1 MDYRTKN
8 LKKTLDFDAFSCY
21 IIYHRYI
28 LRSKVINYVETFA
41 EHDEAQKNR
50 ELWRRWRDARSDWE
64 VEARDAIDFSLG
76 NHYSSEE
83 SDMLQSVGQGDF
95 IIDRVYAAVD
105 KLKSLL
111 TSRNPKFSAVA
122 REDSDNK
129 LANVWKTILEYIWDI
144 SDCNTH
150 FKQVVH
156 DYSVTGLGYFYV
168 YLDPEADY
176 GRGDV
181 KITNINPFRVYVD
194 PASRDRY
201 YSDASAMLLSTIL
214 TKDQL
219 LGLYPQLSEIVD
231 SIDHSSDEEDYPD
244 SKRKNSSE
252 SFTPDVVKDY
262 DRGGYEKFRIIE
274 RFEKIKVPFYRIF
287 NKETQEEKIAD
298 LETFQIVMQE
308 NAHLIEAGLVEAVE
322 VLQTRVRH
330 VATVG
335 QILLYEQVL
344 NTDIY
349 PIIPVPNIWT
359 NTPYPKSDVTKVKD
373 SQRLINKLFSLTLS
387 HAQASAGLK
396 LLVPEGSVDD
406 IGQLERDWAN
416 PNAVIE
422 YNPEFGEPHYP
433 APQPLASEFYS
444 LISRVEFYID
454 LNFGISELMQ
464 GFKTGAPDTVRGTYL
479 LQEMGESRGRSK
491 LRDIEGSLD
500 MLGKVTYNFAKGHYN
515 FKKTFRVVQP
525 NNDITEFTINNK
537 LYDDKTNELLSI
549 ENDIALGQHDVRIVS
564 GSTLPSN
571 RMAEYNMYLDAY
583 KLGLV
588 DDVEVL
594 KKSEI
599 YDKEGVLQRK
609 GAMKQMQGYIQQL
622 EGEVKKLRGDL
633 QTAERE
639 TVNARKQTITQK
651 FKTNLDTVL
660 NQVKDK
666 ERKNLNRM
674 ENIIDRAD
682 LQAKFAGNNKE
693 GAGAEEG
700 VEG

>member
-8 LKKTLDFDAFSCY
+8 LKKTLDFGAFLCY

-129 LANVWKTILEYIWDI
+129 LANVWRTILEYIWDI

-156 DYSVTGLGYFYV
+156 DYSVAGLGYFYV

-181 KITNINPFRVYVD
+181 KITNVNPFRVYVD

-219 LGLYPQLSEIVD
+219 LGLYPQLSEIID

-330 VATVG
+330 IATVG

-464 GFKTGAPDTVRGTYL
+464 GFKSGAPDTVRGTYL

-609 GAMKQMQGYIQQL
+609 GAMQQMQGYIQQL

-674 ENIIDRAD
+674 ENIIDKAD

>member
-1 MDYRTKN
+1 
-8 LKKTLDFDAFSCY
+8 
-21 IIYHRYI
+21 
-28 LRSKVINYVETFA
+28 
-41 EHDEAQKNR
+41 
-50 ELWRRWRDARSDWE
+50 
-64 VEARDAIDFSLG
+64 
-76 NHYSSEE
+76 
-83 SDMLQSVGQGDF
+83 
-95 IIDRVYAAVD
+95 
-105 KLKSLL
+105 
-111 TSRNPKFSAVA
+111 
-122 REDSDNK
+122 
-129 LANVWKTILEYIWDI
+129 
-144 SDCNTH
+144 
-150 FKQVVH
+150 VVH
-156 DYSVTGLGYFYV
+156 DYSVSGLGYFYV
-168 YLDPEADY
+168 YVDTESDF

-181 KITNINPFRVYVD
+181 KVTSVNPFRVYVD

-201 YSDASAMLLSTIL
+201 YADASSMLLSTIL

-219 LGLYPQLSEIVD
+219 LGLYPKLEEIID
-231 SIDHSSDEEDYPD
+231 SIDSSTDEEDYPA
-244 SKRKNSSE
+244 SKKKNSSS

-262 DRGGYEKFRIIE
+262 DRGGYEKYRVIE
-274 RFEKIKVPFYRIF
+274 RFSKIKVPYYRLF
-287 NKETQEEKIAD
+287 NKETQEEKIVD
-298 LETFQIVMQE
+298 LQSFEKVLAE
-308 NAHLIEAGLVEAVE
+308 NSHLIESGLIEAVE
-322 VLQTRVRH
+322 VLQTRINH

-335 QILLYEQVL
+335 QVLLYEQVL
-344 NTDIY
+344 NTDTY

-406 IGQLERDWAN
+406 LGQLERDWAN

-433 APQPLASEFYS
+433 APQPLASEFYG

-464 GFKTGAPDTVRGTYL
+464 GFKSGAPDTVRGTYL

-500 MLGKVTYNFAKGHYN
+500 ILGRVAYNFAKGHYN
-515 FKKTFRVVQP
+515 FKKTFRIVQP
-525 NNDITEFTINNK
+525 NNDISEFTINNR
-537 LYDDKTNELLSI
+537 LYDDKTNELQTI
-549 ENDIALGQHDVRIVS
+549 DNDISLGQHDIRIVS

-571 RMAEYNMYLDAY
+571 KMAEYNMYLDAY

-599 YDKEGVLQRK
+599 YDKEGVLKRK
-609 GAMKQMQGYIQQL
+609 GAMNQMQGYIKQL
-622 EGEVKKLRGDL
+622 EDQIKKLSGDL
-633 QTAERE
+633 QTSERE
-639 TVNARKQTITQK
+639 AVSARKQTITQK
-651 FKTNLDTVL
+651 FKTNLDSAL
-660 NQVKDK
+660 NQIKDK

-674 ENIIDRAD
+674 ENVIDKAD
-682 LQAKFAGNNKE
+682 LQAKYANTKE
-693 GAGAEEG
+693 GIVGAEEG

>member
-1 MDYRTKN
+1 
-8 LKKTLDFDAFSCY
+8 
-21 IIYHRYI
+21 
-28 LRSKVINYVETFA
+28 
-41 EHDEAQKNR
+41 
-50 ELWRRWRDARSDWE
+50 
-64 VEARDAIDFSLG
+64 
-76 NHYSSEE
+76 
-83 SDMLQSVGQGDF
+83 MLQSVGQGDF

-122 REDSDNK
+122 REDSDYK
-129 LANVWKTILEYIWDI
+129 LANVWRTILEYVWDI

-156 DYSVTGLGYFYV
+156 DYSVAGIGYFYV
-168 YLDPEADY
+168 YVDPESDY

-181 KITNINPFRVYVD
+181 KITGVNPFRVYVD

-201 YSDASAMLLSTIL
+201 NADASSIMLSTIL
-214 TKDQL
+214 TKEQL
-219 LGLYPQLSEIVD
+219 LGLYPQLEEIID
-231 SIDHSSDEEDYPD
+231 SIDSSTDEEDYPA
-244 SKRKNSSE
+244 SKKKNSSS
-252 SFTPDVVKDY
+252 SFTPDIVKDY
-262 DRGGYEKFRIIE
+262 DRGGYEKFRILE
-274 RFEKIKVPFYRIF
+274 RFEKIKVPYYRLF
-287 NKETQEEKIAD
+287 NKETQEEKIVD
-298 LETFQIVMQE
+298 LESFQKILSE
-308 NAHLIEAGLVEAVE
+308 NSHLIESGLVEAVE
-322 VLQTRVRH
+322 VLQTRIRH

-349 PIIPVPNIWT
+349 PIVPVPNIWT

-396 LLVPEGSVDD
+396 LLVPEGGVDD

-433 APQPLASEFYS
+433 APQPLASEFYG
-444 LISRVEFYID
+444 LIARVEHYID

-464 GFKTGAPDTVRGTYL
+464 GFRQGTPDTARGTYM
-479 LQEMGESRGRSK
+479 LQEMGETRGRSK
-491 LRDIEGSLD
+491 LKDIEGSLD
-500 MLGKVTYNFAKGHYN
+500 VLGKVVYNFCKGHYG

-525 NNDITEFTINNK
+525 NNDLTEFTINNRM
-537 LYDDKTNELLSI
+537 YDDKTNELMSI
-549 ENDIALGQHDVRIVS
+549 ENDISLGQHDIRIIS

-571 RMAEYNMYLDAY
+571 KMAEYNMYLDAY

-594 KKSEI
+594 KKTEI

-609 GAMKQMQGYIQQL
+609 GAMSQMQGYIQQL
-622 EGEVKKLRGDL
+622 EEQVKKLSGDL
-633 QTAERE
+633 QTSERE
-639 TVNARKQTITQK
+639 AVNARKQTITQK
-651 FKTNLDTVL
+651 FKTGLDSVL
-660 NQVKDK
+660 SDIKDK
-666 ERKNLNRM
+666 ERKNLNKL
-674 ENIIDRAD
+674 ENVIDKAD
-682 LQAKFAGNNKE
+682 LQAKYGQKQ
-693 GAGAEEG
+693 GQGIQGAEEG
-700 VEG
+700 V

>member
-1 MDYRTKN
+1 M
-8 LKKTLDFDAFSCY
+8 
-21 IIYHRYI
+21 
-28 LRSKVINYVETFA
+28 
-41 EHDEAQKNR
+41 
-50 ELWRRWRDARSDWE
+50 
-64 VEARDAIDFSLG
+64 G
-76 NHYSSEE
+76 NHYSTEE
-83 SDMLQSVGQGDF
+83 SEILQSVGQGDF

-122 REDSDNK
+122 REDSDYK
-129 LANVWKTILEYIWDI
+129 LANVWRTILEYVWDV
-144 SDCNTH
+144 SNCNTH

-156 DYSVTGLGYFYV
+156 DYAVTGLGYFYV
-168 YLDPEADY
+168 FVDPESDY

-181 KITNINPFRVYVD
+181 KITSINPFRVYVD
-194 PASRDRY
+194 PASRDRHY
-201 YSDASAMLLSTIL
+201 ADAAHILLSTIL
-214 TKDQL
+214 TKEQI
-219 LGLYPQLSEIVD
+219 LGLYPKLEEIIDNID
-231 SIDHSSDEEDYPD
+231 SSTDEEDYP
-244 SKRKNSSE
+244 SSTKKNSSS

-262 DRGGYEKFRIIE
+262 DRGGYEKYRIVE
-274 RFEKIKVPFYRIF
+274 RFEKIKVPYYRLF
-287 NKETQEEKIAD
+287 NKETQEEKIVE
-298 LETFQIVMQE
+298 LEAFEKILSE
-308 NAHLIEAGLVEAVE
+308 NSHLIESGLVEAVE
-322 VLQTRVRH
+322 VLQTRIRH

-335 QILLYEQVL
+335 QVLLYEQVL
-344 NTDIY
+344 NTDVY

-433 APQPLASEFYS
+433 APQPLASEFYG
-444 LISRVEFYID
+444 LISRVETYID

-464 GFKTGAPDTVRGTYL
+464 GFKSGAAETARGTYL
-479 LQEMGESRGRSK
+479 LQEMGETRGRSK
-491 LRDIEGSLD
+491 LKDIEGSLD
-500 MLGKVTYNFAKGHYN
+500 VLGKVVYNFSKGHYG
-515 FKKTFRVVQP
+515 FKKTFRIVQA
-525 NNDITEFTINNK
+525 NNDLTEFTINNK
-537 LYDDKTNELLSI
+537 MYDDKTNELMSI
-549 ENDIALGQHDVRIVS
+549 ENDISLGQHDIRIVS

-594 KKSEI
+594 KKTNI

-609 GAMKQMQGYIQQL
+609 GAMSQMQSYIGQL
-622 EGEVKKLRGDL
+622 EEEVKKLRGDL
-633 QTAERE
+633 QTSERE
-639 TVNARKQTITQK
+639 MISARKQTITQK
-651 FKTNLDTVL
+651 FKSGLDSVL
-660 NQVKDK
+660 SEVKDK
-666 ERKNLNRM
+666 ERKNLNKL
-674 ENIIDRAD
+674 ENVIDKAD
-682 LQAKFAGNNKE
+682 LQAKYGKKQE
-693 GAGAEEG
+693 QGIQGAKEG

>member
-1 MDYRTKN
+1 
-8 LKKTLDFDAFSCY
+8 
-21 IIYHRYI
+21 
-28 LRSKVINYVETFA
+28 
-41 EHDEAQKNR
+41 
-50 ELWRRWRDARSDWE
+50 
-64 VEARDAIDFSLG
+64 
-76 NHYSSEE
+76 
-83 SDMLQSVGQGDF
+83 MLQSVGQGDF

-122 REDSDNK
+122 REDSDYK
-129 LANVWKTILEYIWDI
+129 LSNVWRTILEYTWDI

-156 DYSVTGLGYFYV
+156 DYSVSGLGYFYV
-168 YLDPEADY
+168 YVDTESDF

-181 KITNINPFRVYVD
+181 KVTSVNPFRVYVD

-201 YSDASAMLLSTIL
+201 YADASSMILSTIL

-219 LGLYPQLSEIVD
+219 LGLYPKLEEIVD
-231 SIDHSSDEEDYPD
+231 SIDSSSDEEDYPA
-244 SKRKNSSE
+244 SQKKNSSS

-262 DRGGYEKFRIIE
+262 DRGGYEKYRVIE
-274 RFEKIKVPFYRIF
+274 RFSKIKVPYYRLF
-287 NKETQEEKIAD
+287 NKDTQEEKIVD
-298 LETFQIVMQE
+298 LQAFEEILAE
-308 NAHLIEAGLVEAVE
+308 NSHLIESGLIEAVE
-322 VLQTRVRH
+322 VLQTRINH

-335 QILLYEQVL
+335 QVLLYEQVL
-344 NTDIY
+344 NTDTY
-349 PIIPVPNIWT
+349 PIVPVPNIWT
-359 NTPYPKSDVTKVKD
+359 NTPYPKSDVSKVKD

-406 IGQLERDWAN
+406 LGQLERDWAN

-433 APQPLASEFYS
+433 APQPLASEFYG

-464 GFKTGAPDTVRGTYL
+464 GFKSGAPDTVRGTYL

-500 MLGKVTYNFAKGHYN
+500 ILGKVVYNFAKGHYN
-515 FKKTFRVVQP
+515 FKKTFRIVQP
-525 NNDITEFTINNK
+525 NNDISEFTINNR
-537 LYDDKTNELLSI
+537 LYDDKTNELQTI
-549 ENDIALGQHDVRIVS
+549 DNDISLGQHDIRIVS

-571 RMAEYNMYLDAY
+571 KMAEYNMYLDAY

-599 YDKEGVLQRK
+599 YDKEGVLKRK
-609 GAMKQMQGYIQQL
+609 GAMNQMQGYIKQL
-622 EGEVKKLRGDL
+622 EDQIKKLSGDL
-633 QTAERE
+633 QTSERE
-639 TVNARKQTITQK
+639 AVSARKQTITQK
-651 FKTNLDTVL
+651 FKTNLDSAL
-660 NQVKDK
+660 NQIKDK

-674 ENIIDRAD
+674 ENVIDKAD
-682 LQAKFAGNNKE
+682 LQARYANTKE
-693 GAGAEEG
+693 GIVGAEEG

>member
-1 MDYRTKN
+1 MDYWTKN
-8 LKKTLDFDAFSCY
+8 LKKILDFSAFLCY

-41 EHDEAQKNR
+41 EHDEAHKNR

-122 REDSDNK
+122 REDSDYK
-129 LANVWKTILEYIWDI
+129 LANVWRTILEYIWDI

-181 KITNINPFRVYVD
+181 KITNVNPFRVYVD

-201 YSDASAMLLSTIL
+201 YSDASAMILSTIL

-219 LGLYPQLSEIVD
+219 LGLYPQLSEIID

-244 SKRKNSSE
+244 SRRKNSSE

-262 DRGGYEKFRIIE
+262 DRGGYEKYRIIE

-298 LETFQIVMQE
+298 LETFQVVMQE
-308 NAHLIEAGLVEAVE
+308 NAHLIESGLVEAVE

-464 GFKTGAPDTVRGTYL
+464 GFKSGAPETVRGTYL

-525 NNDITEFTINNK
+525 NNDITEFTVNNRM
-537 LYDDKTNELLSI
+537 YDDKTNELLTI

-571 RMAEYNMYLDAY
+571 KMAEYNMYLDAY

-594 KKSEI
+594 KKTEI

-609 GAMKQMQGYIQQL
+609 GAMQQMQGYIQQL

-674 ENIIDRAD
+674 ENIIDKAD
-682 LQAKFAGNNKE
+682 LQARFAANTEQGT
-693 GAGAEEG
+693 GAEEG

>member
-1 MDYRTKN
+1 M
-8 LKKTLDFDAFSCY
+8 
-21 IIYHRYI
+21 
-28 LRSKVINYVETFA
+28 
-41 EHDEAQKNR
+41 
-50 ELWRRWRDARSDWE
+50 WRRWRDARADWE

-76 NHYSSEE
+76 NHYSPEE

-122 REDSDNK
+122 REDSDYR
-129 LANVWKTILEYIWDI
+129 LSNVWRTILEYVWDI

-156 DYSVTGLGYFYV
+156 DYSVSGLGYFYV

-181 KITNINPFRVYVD
+181 KVTHINPFRIYVD

-201 YSDASAMLLSTIL
+201 YADSSAMILSTIL

-219 LGLYPQLSEIVD
+219 LGLYPQLDEI
-231 SIDHSSDEEDYPD
+231 IDNIDVSSDEEDYPD

-262 DRGGYEKFRIIE
+262 DRGGYEKYRILE
-274 RFEKIKVPFYRIF
+274 RFEKVKVPFYRMF
-287 NKETQEEKIAD
+287 NRETQEEKIVD
-298 LETFQIVMQE
+298 LETFQTIVEE
-308 NAHLIEAGLVEAVE
+308 NGHLLESGLVEAVE

-335 QILLYEQVL
+335 QILLYEQTL

-433 APQPLASEFYS
+433 SPQPLASEFYS

-464 GFKTGAPDTVRGTYL
+464 GFKSGAPDTVRGTYL

-500 MLGKVTYNFAKGHYN
+500 MLGKVVYNFAKGHYK
-515 FKKTFRVVQP
+515 FQKTFRIVQP

-537 LYDDKTNELLSI
+537 MYDDKTNELMTI
-549 ENDIALGQHDVRIVS
+549 ENDITLGQHDIRIVS

-594 KKSEI
+594 KKTEI

-609 GAMKQMQGYIQQL
+609 GAMQQMQGYIKQL
-622 EGEVKKLRGDL
+622 ESEVKKLRGDL
-633 QTAERE
+633 QTSERE
-639 TVNARKQTITQK
+639 MINARKQTITQK
-651 FKTNLDTVL
+651 FKTNLDTAL
-660 NQVKDK
+660 NQIKDK
-666 ERKNLNRM
+666 ERKSLNRM
-674 ENIIDRAD
+674 ENIIDKAD
-682 LQAKFAGNNKE
+682 LQAKYAGKTNE
-693 GAGAEEG
+693 GMDAEEG